1 VVRDASAICSDHVV
15 VTLSADLRKRLK
27 AAFAHRGDRTDARS
41 LADMTGW
48 WRDPEL
54 LADLGPALGSL
65 IPEAKPSVIP
75 GPESRGSMLGALVA
89 TALRVG
95 LVEVRKD
102 DEPLADS
109 DAWLHRRTPPDYR
122 DRQLSLGFRR
132 DLLKSGDRV
141 LFVDD
146 WIDTGSQAL
155 ASQALVEAAGAPWC
169 GAAVV
174 VDGLTDGRVRRGLS
188 LNSLIHVRDL

>member
-1 VVRDASAICSDHVV
+1 
-15 VTLSADLRKRLK
+15 VTSSADLRKRLK
-27 AAFAHRGDRTDARS
+27 AAFVHRGDRTDARS
-41 LADMTGW
+41 LADVTGW

-54 LADLGPALGSL
+54 LADLGPALGSP
-65 IPEAKPSVIP
+65 IPEAKPSVVI
-75 GPESRGSMLGALVA
+75 GPQSRGSMLGALVA

-102 DEPLADS
+102 DEPSADS
-109 DAWLHRRTPPDYR
+109 DSWLNRRTPPDYR

-132 DLLKSGDRV
+132 GLLKSGDRA

-146 WIDTGSQAL
+146 WIETGSQAL
-155 ASQALVEAAGAPWC
+155 ATQALVKAAGATWC

-174 VDGLTDGRVRRGLS
+174 VDGLTDGRVRRGLVLSS
-188 LNSLIHVRDL
+188 LMHVRDL